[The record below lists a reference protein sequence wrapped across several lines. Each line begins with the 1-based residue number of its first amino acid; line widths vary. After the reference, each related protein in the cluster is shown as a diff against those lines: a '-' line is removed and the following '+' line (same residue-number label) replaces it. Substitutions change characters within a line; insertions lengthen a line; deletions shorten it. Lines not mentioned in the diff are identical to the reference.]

1 MKGSSHR
8 LPRVAELIRMAIS
21 EILPG
26 LRDPRIGLAT
36 ITEVKLSADLK
47 HARVY
52 VSVLGDEE
60 ARKKTLSGLTS
71 AAPRIRHQIAER
83 IRLKNTPE
91 LVFTYDSSIEYGA
104 RIEELIQKTK
114 EPPKSEGE

>member
-1 MKGSSHR
+1 
-8 LPRVAELIRMAIS
+8 MAIS
-21 EILPG
+21 EILPE

-47 HARVY
+47 HARVF

-60 ARKKTLSGLTS
+60 DRKKTLAGLSS

-91 LVFTYDSSIEYGA
+91 LVFIYDTSIEYGA

-114 EPPKSEGE
+114 QPPDSGSE